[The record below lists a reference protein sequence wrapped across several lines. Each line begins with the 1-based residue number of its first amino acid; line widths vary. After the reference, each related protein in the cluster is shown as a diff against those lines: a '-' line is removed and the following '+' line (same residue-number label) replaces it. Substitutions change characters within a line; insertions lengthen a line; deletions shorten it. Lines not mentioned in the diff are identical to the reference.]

1 MNLLIV
7 IFVMLVLLIF
17 GMPVALIMGLSGI
30 AYFVVTGSFEYFPM
44 AVSRLYSGIDSFT
57 LICIPFFILAGDM
70 MTRSGITERLVK
82 FSNLLVGR
90 LPGNLAQANVLA
102 SGIFAS
108 ISGSALGDIAAIG
121 SVFIPAMKR
130 EGYSGR
136 FTAAVTAASSL
147 VSPIIPPSLI
157 IIIYASVIDASIGA
171 MFIAA
176 VIPGFLMVAGDMVMV
191 HVLSIKRGYPR
202 RTQKVPF
209 GEAMRCTRDALIALV
224 MPLIILGGIVG
235 GAFTPTEAAAVA
247 VAYALVI
254 GLLVFRNLRPRDIV
268 IAMFDS
274 ALSSGKLFFIIACV
288 GILAWAFAMEDVPQ
302 QVVKLFGGMLDRPW
316 LVLLTINV
324 FLLFMGMWLDLT
336 ANIFLFA
343 PIFVPLVTA
352 LGIDP
357 LHFSMIFLLNVN
369 LGNITPP
376 LGIVLFATSELS
388 REKAFDICRELGPF
402 WLIKVIV
409 LAVVTYVPAISL
421 WLPRLFG
428 FQGS

>member
-1 MNLLIV
+1 MHLIIVCTVMLLLLI
-7 IFVMLVLLIF
+7 LGL
-17 GMPVALIMGLSGI
+17 PVALIMALSGLT
-30 AYFVVTGSFEYFPM
+30 YFVVTGSIEYFPM
-44 AVSRLYSGIDSFT
+44 IVTRLYSGIDSFV

-70 MTRSGITERLVK
+70 MTRSGITDRLVK
-82 FSNLLVGR
+82 FSNLIVGR
-90 LPGNLAQANVLA
+90 MPGNLAQANVLA

-130 EGYSGR
+130 EGYGSR
-136 FTAAVTAASSL
+136 FSAAVTAASSI

-157 IIIYASVIDASIGA
+157 IILYASVIDASIGA

-191 HVLSIKRGYPR
+191 HVLSVRRNYPR
-202 RTQKVPF
+202 RTEKVRF
-209 GEAMRCTRDALIALV
+209 REVVTCTRDASIALI
-224 MPLIILGGIVG
+224 MPLIIIGGIVG
-235 GAFTPTEAAAVA
+235 GVFTPTEAAAVA
-247 VAYALVI
+247 VAYAFVV
-254 GLLVFRNLRPRDIV
+254 GVLVFRNLRLRDLYSSIL
-268 IAMFDS
+268 DS

-288 GILAWAFAMEDVPQ
+288 GILSWAFAMENVPQ
-302 QVVKLFGGMLDRPW
+302 QVVNLFENILDRPW
-316 LVLLTINV
+316 LVLLTINF

-343 PIFVPLVTA
+343 PIFVPLVSA
-352 LGIDP
+352 IGVSP

-388 REKAFDICRELGPF
+388 REKAFDIARELGPF
-402 WLIKVIV
+402 WLIK
-409 LAVVTYVPAISL
+409 AVALGIVTYVPWTSL
-421 WLPRLFG
+421 WLPALFG
-428 FQGS
+428 FK

>member
-7 IFVMLVLLIF
+7 VLVMLILLIF

-44 AVSRLYSGIDSFT
+44 AVTRLYSGIDSFT

-70 MTRSGITERLVK
+70 MSRSGITERLVR

-136 FTAAVTAASSL
+136 FTAAVTAASSI

-157 IIIYASVIDASIGA
+157 IILYASVIDASIGA

-176 VIPGFLMVAGDMVMV
+176 VIPGFMMVAGDMVMV
-191 HVLSIKRGYPR
+191 HLLSVKRHYPR
-202 RTQKVPF
+202 RTQRVPV
-209 GEAMRCTRDALIALV
+209 GEAVKCTRDAMIALV
-224 MPLIILGGIVG
+224 MPLIIIGGIVG

-247 VAYALVI
+247 VAYAFVVGFLI
-254 GLLVFRNLRPRDIV
+254 FRNLSLRDIV
-268 IAMFDS
+268 SAMFDS

-288 GILAWAFAMEDVPQ
+288 GILAWAFAMENVPQ
-302 QVVKLFGGMLDRPW
+302 QVVRLFAGMLDKPW

-352 LGIDP
+352 LGISP

-388 REKAFDICRELGPF
+388 REKAFDIARELGPF
-402 WLIKVIV
+402 WLIKVFV
-409 LAVVTYVPAISL
+409 LALVTYIPWTSL

-428 FQGS
+428 FEGS

>member
-7 IFVMLVLLIF
+7 IVVMLILLIF
-17 GMPVALIMGLSGI
+17 GMPIALIMALSGI
-30 AYFVVTGSFEYFPM
+30 TYFVVTGSFEYFPM
-44 AVSRLYSGIDSFT
+44 AISRLYSGIDSFT

-70 MTRSGITERLVK
+70 MTRSGITERLVR

-136 FTAAVTAASSL
+136 FTAAVTAASSI

-171 MFIAA
+171 MFVAA
-176 VIPGFLMVAGDMVMV
+176 VLPGFLMIAGDMAMV
-191 HVLSIKRGYPR
+191 HLLSVKRHYPK
-202 RTQKVPF
+202 RTVKVSPR
-209 GEAMRCTRDALIALV
+209 EALECTRDAMIALL
-224 MPLIILGGIVG
+224 MPLIIIGGIVG
-235 GAFTPTEAAAVA
+235 GVFTPTEAAAVA

-254 GLLVFRNLRPRDIV
+254 GLLVFRNLSPRDI
-268 IAMFDS
+268 ATSMFQS

-288 GILAWAFAMEDVPQ
+288 GILAWAFAMEEVPQ
-302 QVVKLFGGMLDRPW
+302 QVVTLFDGMLDRPW
-316 LVLLTINV
+316 LILLTINI

-343 PIFVPLVTA
+343 PIFVPLITA

-357 LHFSMIFLLNVN
+357 LHFSIIFLLNVN

-388 REKAFDICRELGPF
+388 REKAFDIARELGPF
-402 WLIKVIV
+402 WTIKVCV
-409 LAVVTYVPAISL
+409 LALVTYLPWITL
-421 WLPRLFG
+421 WLPGVFG
-428 FQGS
+428 FIIP